1 MKKIKMGVV
10 LILLMLISC
19 SNKNDEINIEE
30 GLFNK
35 LSDISLSMYVEKME
49 NKDDFVVFFYSLRCS
64 YCIDMMDSYLKSYI
78 DEGNTIYGI
87 NVNKEKSFDELISYQ
102 EKDAPYIHFNQNQQ
116 IIISCPLI
124 QFIEEGQI
132 VKYFYGKQRIIF

>member
-64 YCIDMMDSYLKSYI
+64 YCIDMMDGYLKSYI
-78 DEGNTIYGI
+78 DEGNTIYGV